1 MKSLLNW
8 RVIVSIFLALALFV
22 GLVFLTFRWLDA
34 YTNYGKEVPVPNVMN
49 HSVHEAIRVLDE
61 AGLEYEVDSAKYD
74 PKYKAFQVLG
84 VFPKPG
90 SRVKDGRTIVLRVN
104 PRTWAK
110 VTLPDILN
118 KYKGLAFR
126 RLQQVG
132 LMVGDTIYE
141 PNIQRDAV
149 IRLLYNGNE
158 IKPGV
163 QLPRFSAIDMVIGTG
178 PKRNI
183 PVPNLVGL
191 TVAEAR
197 EWVQQNL
204 FEIGIIEYN
213 EGGNDPHSII
223 YYQDPAPGAL
233 RDQGMQIDLWASK
246 KNPSQLQG
254 KINYLNSIYRIR
266 IDTALAPIKYEEIPA
281 FEEPVFETKPSKKI
295 ENKPAKEESKNT
307 GETKSI
313 NAQPAARSSKLHDDH
328 KTTTPSSE
336 KPKTKIVME

>member
-1 MKSLLNW
+1 MKSLFNW
-8 RVIVSIFLALALFV
+8 RVMVSIVLALAIFV
-22 GLVFLTFRWLDA
+22 GLVLLTFRWLDI
-34 YTNYGKEVPVPNVMN
+34 YTNHGKEVPVPNVMN
-49 HSVHEAIRVLDE
+49 QSVHEAIRVLDE

-74 PKYKAFQVLG
+74 PKYKAFQVLA

-126 RLQQVG
+126 RLEQVG
-132 LMVGDTIYE
+132 LTVGDTIYE

-149 IRLLYNGNE
+149 IRLLYNSNE

-163 QLPRFSAIDMVIGTG
+163 QLPRFSAIDIVIGTG

-191 TVAEAR
+191 SVTEAR
-197 EWVQQNL
+197 QWVQQNL
-204 FEIGIIEYN
+204 FEIGIIEYDN
-213 EGGNDPHSII
+213 GENNPNAII

-246 KNPSQLQG
+246 KSPSQLQE
-254 KINYLNSIYRIR
+254 KIKYLNSIYRIR
-266 IDTALAPIKYEEIPA
+266 VDTTLAPIKYEEIPA
-281 FEEPVFETKPSKKI
+281 FEEPVFEKI
-295 ENKPAKEESKNT
+295 ENTPAKKEAKTTNEVKPANNQTQGQTSKTNDANKNT
-307 GETKSI
+307 STP
-313 NAQPAARSSKLHDDH
+313 AQ
-328 KTTTPSSE
+328 
-336 KPKTKIVME
+336 PKTKIIME